1 MRYGL
6 FRRLATVGV
15 AFVAVIGLATG
26 PGMAQDTTQDTT
38 FSGLVEVNT
47 VNVDVMVTAGGNPVT
62 NLTRDDFVIL
72 EDGVPQTI
80 TNFARVENGVVYLDK
95 AEQPIQ
101 DSRDLRYRR
110 HVAIVFD
117 LNFVDRPWVARAVKS
132 LKEYVR
138 ERGGEDV
145 DWTVMAVGA
154 DPVVLVPYT
163 SNVEQ
168 VIAGLDAVRGQ
179 PTYRMS
185 HALDN
190 DLFYD
195 PMGTGLLHATFS
207 DVYTRQLASEQ
218 ERLSHYRLRSLTAR
232 SLDIYLVLAR
242 GLVDIFRNTASTPG
256 KKACLLVTGNM
267 DLNPRFSQVANDTVQ
282 SYPPESMR
290 GFDPQL
296 ASAMNYLNDVWDI
309 ITRYANTAGFR
320 IYAVNAM
327 ALDNPMTYI
336 DVSSRV
342 GGGPTPGANA
352 ADWDTLPRMLTDATG
367 GRYLD
372 TNTVTPA
379 IEMVDH
385 ELKTYYSLA
394 YQARHGHDNQYHK
407 ITVRI
412 RDRKGLKVR
421 YRSGYY
427 DLEPELMLAEQLLA
441 PAQFTKVGGTL
452 PMAVRV
458 DTKNAGDSVEVS
470 ATAVTALGQIA
481 FLPEGDTDVGE
492 VSILMTI
499 YDPDGKVLD
508 LKKHRQTV
516 KIPSGLL
523 EKARDRP
530 FSYTMKFTLPRG
542 NYTVAMALHDRVSGS
557 SGMANARVV
566 AP

>member
-1 MRYGL
+1 MKFGAFGRWTAAGL
-6 FRRLATVGV
+6 GALV
-15 AFVAVIGLATG
+15 AAGLVAGTG
-26 PGMAQDTTQDTT
+26 IAQEKT

-47 VNVDVMVTAGGNPVT
+47 VNVDVMVTRRGEPVT
-62 NLTRDDFVIL
+62 DLTKEDFEIW

-80 TNFARVENGVVYLDK
+80 TNFAKVQDGVVYLD
-95 AEQPIQ
+95 AAGQPIE
-101 DSRDLRYRR
+101 DAKDLRYRR
-110 HVAIVFD
+110 HVALVFD
-117 LNFVDRPWVARAVKS
+117 LNFVDKPWVARAVES

-138 ERGGEDV
+138 QRGGDDV

-154 DPVVLVPYT
+154 NPVVLVPYT
-163 SNVEQ
+163 SDVEA

-179 PTYRMS
+179 PTYRLG
-185 HALDN
+185 HALEK

-195 PMGTGLLHATFS
+195 PMGTSLLHATFA
-207 DVYTRQLASEQ
+207 DVYSQQISAEQ

-232 SLDIYLVLAR
+232 SLNVYLVLAR

-256 KKACLLVTGNM
+256 KKACLLITGNM
-267 DLNPRFSQVANDTVQ
+267 DLNPRLSLVANNTPQ
-282 SYPPESMR
+282 TYPPQSMR

-296 ASAMNYLNDVWDI
+296 ASAMSYLNDVWDV

-336 DVSSRV
+336 DVSNRIT
-342 GGGPTPGANA
+342 GGPSPSASA

-367 GRYLD
+367 GRYLN

-379 IEMVDH
+379 IEAVDH

-407 ITVRI
+407 IKVKI
-412 RDRKGLKVR
+412 RDRKGLEVR
-421 YRSGYY
+421 YRAGYY

-458 DTKNAGDSVEVS
+458 DTRRAGDHLEVS
-470 ATAVTALGQIA
+470 ATAVTPLGQLA
-481 FLPEGDTDVGE
+481 FLPEGDQDVGQ

-499 YDPDGKVLD
+499 YDPSGKVLD

-523 EKARDRP
+523 EKAKDQP
-530 FSYTMKFTLPRG
+530 FTYTMKFSLPEG
-542 NYTVAMALHDRVSGS
+542 EYTVAMALHDRVSGA
-557 SGMANARVV
+557 SGMANARVI

>member
-1 MRYGL
+1 MRI
-6 FRRLATVGV
+6 RLARRFVVLGGAAMTI
-15 AFVAVIGLATG
+15 VAVMTATG
-26 PGMAQDTTQDTT
+26 QAQEKT

-47 VNVDVMVTAGGNPVT
+47 VNVDVMVTAGDSPIT
-62 NLTRDDFVIL
+62 NLTKDDFEIW

-80 TNFARVENGVVYLDK
+80 TNFAKVENGVVYLD
-95 AEQPIQ
+95 AVDQPIK
-101 DSRDLRYRR
+101 DSQDLRYRR
-110 HVAIVFD
+110 HVALVFD
-117 LNFVDRPWVARAVKS
+117 LNFVDKPWVARAVEK

-138 ERGGEDV
+138 QRGGDDV

-154 DPVVLVPYT
+154 NPVVLVPYT
-163 SNVEQ
+163 SDVEQ

-179 PTYRMS
+179 PTYRLG

-195 PMGTGLLHATFS
+195 PMGTGLIHATFS
-207 DVYTRQLASEQ
+207 DVYSRQVSADQ
-218 ERLSHYRLRSLTAR
+218 ERLAHYRLRSLTAR
-232 SLDIYLVLAR
+232 SLNIYLVLAR

-256 KKACLLVTGNM
+256 KKACLLITGNM
-267 DLNPRFSQVANDTVQ
+267 DLNPRLSLVANDTPQ
-282 SYPPESMR
+282 SYPPQSMR

-296 ASAMNYLNDVWDI
+296 ASAVSYLNDVWDVI
-309 ITRYANTAGFR
+309 SRYANTAGFR

-327 ALDNPMTYI
+327 ALDNPMTYV

-342 GGGPTPGANA
+342 GGGPTPSASA

-367 GRYLD
+367 GRYLN
-372 TNTVTPA
+372 TNTVSPA
-379 IEMVDH
+379 IEMVDQ

-394 YQARHGHDNQYHK
+394 FQAPHGHDNQYHK
-407 ITVRI
+407 IKVRI

-421 YRSGYY
+421 YRTGYY
-427 DLEPELMLAEQLLA
+427 DLEPELMLAEQLMA
-441 PAQFTKVGGTL
+441 PAQFSKVGGTL

-458 DTKNAGDSVEVS
+458 DTKTVGDHVEVS
-470 ATAVTALGQIA
+470 ATAITPLGQIA
-481 FLPEGDTDVGE
+481 FLPEGDQDVGE

-499 YDPDGKVLD
+499 YDPNGKVLD

-523 EKARDRP
+523 EKAKDEP
-530 FSYTMKFTLPRG
+530 FSYTMKFELPKG
-542 NYTVAMALHDRVSGS
+542 DYTVAMALHDRVSGS
-557 SGMANARVV
+557 SGLANARVI